1 VRVLLV
7 HNRYRSGS
15 PDGEEVVFRSE
26 ASLLDRAGH
35 QVESYTRSND
45 EFVEN
50 RWASRLSVA
59 SQLYRSDKTRRELS
73 EVIRAFKPDVV
84 HLHNLFPLIT
94 PSAIDMCRERDIPV
108 VQTLHNFR
116 LACMAGSFH
125 RPLVGPCRDC
135 SPGRPWAGVRR
146 RCYRGS
152 FAGSLAVGVSSALN
166 WWSGI
171 YRDGV
176 QHFFVLTSFAREQ
189 LMNFGVAAN
198 KISIKP
204 NFVEA
209 PSDQSRANAGYG
221 VFSGRLASEK
231 GVDTLLAAWRSLSN
245 VPLKILGEGPERPH
259 LELVAHQNDLP
270 IDFLGHLQRTSA
282 LDYIRRA
289 RFLVVT
295 SDCFEGGVPLV
306 AIEAWAAG
314 VPVITPDHGAF
325 AELQPDV
332 EVLKFRRGDAAAL
345 CQAIRRLLADDAL
358 GRALVRGGLERFKRL
373 HTAERSLEAL
383 ETTYAAVIAA
393 GVRR

>member
-26 ASLLDRAGH
+26 SSLLDQAGH

-45 EFVEN
+45 DFVEN
-50 RWASRLSVA
+50 SLAARLSVA
-59 SQLYRSDKTRRELS
+59 SQMYRSGKTHRDLS
-73 EVIRAFKPDVV
+73 EVIRVFKPDVV

-94 PSAIDMCRERDIPV
+94 PSAIAVCRERKIPV
-108 VQTLHNFR
+108 VQTIHNFR

-125 RPLVGPCRDC
+125 RSSVGPCRDC
-135 SPGRPWAGVRR
+135 SPGRPWAGIRR

-152 FAGSLAVGVSSALN
+152 LAGSLAVGVSSALN

-176 QHFFVLTSFAREQ
+176 QHFFVLTSFAKEQ
-189 LMNFGVAAN
+189 LMDFGIAEN

-209 PSDQSRANAGYG
+209 PSAHQRTNADYG

-245 VPLKILGEGPERPH
+245 VPLKFLGEGP
-259 LELVAHQNDLP
+259 
-270 IDFLGHLQRTSA
+270 
-282 LDYIRRA
+282 
-289 RFLVVT
+289 
-295 SDCFEGGVPLV
+295 
-306 AIEAWAAG
+306 
-314 VPVITPDHGAF
+314 
-325 AELQPDV
+325 
-332 EVLKFRRGDAAAL
+332 
-345 CQAIRRLLADDAL
+345 
-358 GRALVRGGLERFKRL
+358 
-373 HTAERSLEAL
+373 
-383 ETTYAAVIAA
+383 
-393 GVRR
+393 